1 MNPYNA
7 AYRVPNIGTFFDTKN
22 LNTLWDFVGA
32 LLKFIAPG
40 IMIVVA
46 FFAVGMLI
54 KAAIK
59 AFRKGADD
67 DDDDRR
73 KDDDEYDMRYY

>member
-1 MNPYNA
+1 MNQ
-7 AYRVPNIGTFFDTKN
+7 YRVPNIGTFFNTNNMD
-22 LNTLWDFVGA
+22 TLWGFVVT
-32 LLKFIAPG
+32 LVRFISPG

-54 KAAIK
+54 VAAIK
-59 AFRKGADD
+59 AFKKGAD

>member
-1 MNPYNA
+1 MNNQ
-7 AYRVPNIGTFFDTKN
+7 YRIPNIGTFFNTKN
-22 LNTLWDFVGA
+22 MDAFWGFVVA
-32 LLKFIAPG
+32 LTKFIAPG

-59 AFRKGADD
+59 AFKKGAD

-73 KDDDEYDMRYY
+73 KDDDEIDMRYY